1 MLELQ
6 VVERLASEFGRGI
19 VKVKVDILQAMA
31 LRAIGRDSE
40 AADRTRSALASGY
53 RLGLKRSI
61 LDEGKLVQHLLKG
74 LDLDDTP
81 LLDEYRDSLLQHD
94 DQPLETSASEKPA
107 TDGQAAL
114 LSKREVG
121 ILTLISQ
128 SMSNKHIAL
137 TLNIS
142 LQTVKWYVKSIFQKL
157 SVSRR
162 YDAVVA
168 ARELGILPKQ
178 P

>member
-1 MLELQ
+1 M
-6 VVERLASEFGRGI
+6 
-19 VKVKVDILQAMA
+19 
-31 LRAIGRDSE
+31 
-40 AADRTRSALASGY
+40 
-53 RLGLKRSI
+53 
-61 LDEGKLVQHLLKG
+61 
-74 LDLDDTP
+74 
-81 LLDEYRDSLLQHD
+81 
-94 DQPLETSASEKPA
+94 
-107 TDGQAAL
+107 
-114 LSKREVG
+114 G